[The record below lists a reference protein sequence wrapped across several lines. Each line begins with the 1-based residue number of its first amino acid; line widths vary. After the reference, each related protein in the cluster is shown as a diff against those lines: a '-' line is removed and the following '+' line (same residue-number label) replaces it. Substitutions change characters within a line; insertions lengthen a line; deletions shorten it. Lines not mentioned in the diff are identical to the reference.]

1 MNQNFTLNE
10 FEDFA
15 NEVLKRFATIEQQ
28 VAKQSKEPA
37 DYGQRYL
44 SIEDAAEFLGYKV
57 STMYAKNK
65 NNEIPYSK
73 IGKVRYRISDLID
86 YMEAH
91 MIKSNKQ
98 IEESLQELLKKPSI
112 SKRIY

>member
-1 MNQNFTLNE
+1 MNQNFTLNN

-15 NEVLKRFATIEQQ
+15 TELFRRIATIEQQ

-37 DYGQRYL
+37 DYNQVYL
-44 SIEDAAEFLGYKV
+44 TIEEAADFLGLKV

-65 NNEIPYSK
+65 DNEIPYSK

>member
-15 NEVLKRFATIEQQ
+15 TELFRRIATIEQQ
-28 VAKQSKEPA
+28 VAKQSKEPTDYNQVYLTIEEAA
-37 DYGQRYL
+37 D
-44 SIEDAAEFLGYKV
+44 FLGLKV

-65 NNEIPYSK
+65 DNEIPYVKSGR
-73 IGKVRYRISDLID
+73 ILYRLSDLIQYLEL
-86 YMEAH
+86 YMV
-91 MIKSNKQ
+91 KSNKQ